1 MGLISAAA
9 GAVGGVLADQWK
21 EYFYCEA
28 IPEDALLI
36 KGQKKNNGNNRGSDN
51 IISNGS
57 VLAVADGQCAIIVEQ
72 GKVSEICAQPG
83 QYIYDGSTEPSVFA
97 GDLGDS
103 IREVFKNI
111 GKRFTFGGQA
121 ANDQRIYFV
130 NTRELTG
137 NKYGTPSPI
146 PFRVVDRN
154 IGLDFDGSLRCF
166 GEYSIRVSNPILLY
180 TNVTGNV
187 SSVYRRE
194 ELEGQ
199 MRTELLTALQP
210 ALARVSEMGI
220 RYSALPAHTR
230 ELAGLLNDELSA
242 QWRDRRGIEI
252 VSFGISSMKLGEE
265 DEKMIKELQRNAT
278 MRDPAM
284 AAATLTGA
292 QAAAMQAAA
301 SNTAAGPAMAFMGM
315 NMAQQAGGM
324 NAQQLFQMAQQ
335 AAPVQQSPS
344 FQQAGPQGG
353 GFCPNCGARVGGGRF
368 CPECG
373 KPLAPADWTCP
384 RCGKAG
390 NKGKFCEECGAPRP

>member
-1 MGLISAAA
+1 MGLISAAL
-9 GAVGGVLADQWK
+9 GAAGGVLADQWK

-28 IPEDALLI
+28 IPDDVLLM
-36 KGQKKNNGNNRGSDN
+36 KGKKRTNGSNKGSDN

-72 GKVSEICAQPG
+72 GKVAEICAQTG
-83 QYIYDGSTEPSVFA
+83 QYVYDGSTEPSIFA
-97 GDLGDS
+97 GNLGES
-103 IREVFKNI
+103 IRDVFLNI

-146 PFRVVDRN
+146 PFRIVDRN
-154 IGLDFDGSLRCF
+154 IGLDLDGSLRCF
-166 GEYSIRVSNPILLY
+166 GEYSIRVTNPILLY

-187 SSVYRRE
+187 SADYRRE

-210 ALARVSEMGI
+210 ALARISEMGI
-220 RYSALPAHTR
+220 RYSALPAHTK
-230 ELAGLLNDELSA
+230 ELAQALNDELSS

-265 DEKMIKELQRNAT
+265 DEAMIKQLQRTAAL
-278 MRDPAM
+278 RDPSM
-284 AAATLTGA
+284 GAATLTGA
-292 QAAAMQAAA
+292 TADAMRAAAA
-301 SNTAAGPAMAFMGM
+301 NTGGAAMAFMGM
-315 NMAQQAGGM
+315 NMAQQAGGV
-324 NAQQLFQMAQQ
+324 NAQSLYQMAAQQ
-335 AAPVQQSPS
+335 QQQPVQQQP
-344 FQQAGPQGG
+344 AAQGG
-353 GFCPNCGARVGGGRF
+353 AFCPNCGAKVSGGKF

-373 KPLAPADWTCP
+373 KPLAPAEWTCP
-384 RCGKAG
+384 RCGKTG
-390 NKGKFCEECGAPRP
+390 NRGKFCEECGSPRP

>member
-1 MGLISAAA
+1 MGLISAAL
-9 GAVGGVLADQWK
+9 GAAGGVLADQWK

-28 IPEDALLI
+28 IPDDVLLM
-36 KGQKKNNGNNRGSDN
+36 KGKKRTNGSNKGSDN

-72 GKVSEICAQPG
+72 GKVAEICAQTG
-83 QYIYDGSTEPSVFA
+83 QYVYDGSTEPSIFA
-97 GDLGDS
+97 GNLGES
-103 IREVFKNI
+103 IRDVFLNI

-146 PFRVVDRN
+146 PFRIVDRN
-154 IGLDFDGSLRCF
+154 IGLDLDGSLRCF
-166 GEYSIRVSNPILLY
+166 GEYSIRVTNPILLY

-187 SSVYRRE
+187 SADYRRE

-210 ALARVSEMGI
+210 ALARISEMGI
-220 RYSALPAHTR
+220 RYSALPAHTK
-230 ELAGLLNDELSA
+230 ELAQALNEELSS

-265 DEKMIKELQRNAT
+265 DEAMIKELQRTAAL
-278 MRDPAM
+278 RDPSM
-284 AAATLTGA
+284 GAATLTGA
-292 QAAAMQAAA
+292 TADAMRAAAA
-301 SNTAAGPAMAFMGM
+301 NTGGAAMAFMGM
-315 NMAQQAGGM
+315 NMAQQAGGV
-324 NAQQLFQMAQQ
+324 NAQSLYQMAAQQ
-335 AAPVQQSPS
+335 QQQQPVQQQP
-344 FQQAGPQGG
+344 AAQGG
-353 GFCPNCGARVGGGRF
+353 AFCPNCGAKVGGGKF

-373 KPLAPADWTCP
+373 KPLTPAEWVCQ
-384 RCGKAG
+384 RCGKTG
-390 NKGKFCEECGAPRP
+390 NRGKFCEECGSPRP